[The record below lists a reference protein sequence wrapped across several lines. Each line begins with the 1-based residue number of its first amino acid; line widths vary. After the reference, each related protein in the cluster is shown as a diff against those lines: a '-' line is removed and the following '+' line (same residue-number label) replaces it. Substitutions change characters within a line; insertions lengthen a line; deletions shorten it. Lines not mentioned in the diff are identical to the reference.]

1 MYILHLEHITVQ
13 MNRFSSAEHRCTV
26 ATALDSR
33 NIGRVYHSRNFSWTV
48 LLQGVLRAWQS
59 TVLIVQDARDRLFCI
74 HTHLLLH
81 CY

>member
-1 MYILHLEHITVQ
+1 MWL
-13 MNRFSSAEHRCTV
+13 V

-59 TVLIVQDARDRLFCI
+59 TVLMPGTGYFVFILICSYIV
-74 HTHLLLH
+74 TNSHLPTQPAL
-81 CY
+81 